1 MAGEGLRVVN
11 GRPITIR
18 AVATADAAEGDVF
31 VSGKKNG
38 ATAGFWLHDVKMGE
52 EGDLCI
58 DAAVVEG
65 DNPGM
70 ASARVAGEPLVAAI
84 KNSDTPPFPTTYAF
98 GSGASIDRGTP
109 GVIAKVYRSVPAR
122 TARFLMV
129 WGHH

>member
-65 DNPGM
+65 NNPGM
-70 ASARVAGEPLVAAI
+70 AARVAGEPLVAVVR
-84 KNSDTPPFPTTYAF
+84 NSDTPPFPTTYQF
-98 GSGASIDRGTP
+98 NVGISIDRGTP
-109 GVIAKVYRSVPAR
+109 GVIAKVYRRVPAR